1 MLFRVISQWYN
12 TREDM
17 LRLLNGCM
25 SGPSTTVGTDLNL
38 NRHLWIQG
46 GVKVRQR
53 IRNPNNYPI
62 FVHIYKCSLKCDE
75 VGAVDGVYTEGT
87 LPFGTGSAFAAGNR
101 PWEVH
106 WDFFDQSMRQQ
117 MGIAAD
123 TAYMKFTPD
132 NQLAINSTGGYS
144 SSLFASGNQWETGL
158 GANSSMDFR
167 ENMSLT
173 WIFPTMKRKLR
184 IRTVFK
190 GWIPGLAAREYTYSA
205 SHPSELRPRDYVTN
219 DTPNFTKH
227 SYFLLARA
235 YAAPLAASVL
245 FGGDQDN
252 LTVAGTLDSTA
263 MTRVPDPYLRPPA
276 SFVLSESR
284 TYRVRRGGDSV
295 PSFGSCAGSAA
306 PPLGGAVAGGGW
318 LGPDWGLQ
326 QFGTQEPVP
335 NRYAFS
341 NNIGGAAPDD
351 YMASVPSRNQR
362 ALMDSGSIPPG
373 SMGGNVV
380 MTFGGK

>member
-25 SGPSTTVGTDLNL
+25 SGPSTTVGSDLNL

-46 GVKVRQR
+46 GVQVRQR
-53 IRNPNNYPI
+53 IRNPNNYPV
-62 FVHIYKCSLKCDE
+62 FVHIYKCSLKCDD
-75 VGAVDGVYTEGT
+75 VGSVDGVYTEGT
-87 LPFGTGSAFAAGNR
+87 LPFGTGSAMVAGNR
-101 PWEVH
+101 PWDSY

-132 NQLAINSTGGYS
+132 NQLAINSTGGYT
-144 SSLFASGNQWETGL
+144 SSLFASANAWETGL
-158 GANSSMDFR
+158 GASSSMDFR

-173 WIFPTMKRKLR
+173 WIFPNMKRKLR

-190 GWIPGLAAREYTYSA
+190 GWIPGLAAREFTYSA
-205 SHPSELRPRDYVTN
+205 STPSELRPRDYVTN

-227 SYFLLARA
+227 SYFLLARS
-235 YAAPLAASVL
+235 YAAPLASSVL
-245 FGGDQDN
+245 FAADQDI
-252 LTVAGTLDSTA
+252 LAVAARDTA
-263 MTRVPDPYLRPPA
+263 AMQRVPDPYLRPPA

-284 TYRVRRGGDSV
+284 TFRVRRGGDSV
-295 PSFGSCAGSAA
+295 PSFGSCAGSTA
-306 PPLGGAVAGGGW
+306 PPVGGAVGGGGW

-326 QFGTQEPVP
+326 QFGSQDVTP
-335 NRYAFS
+335 NRYVFANS
-341 NNIGGAAPDD
+341 LGVGDNS
-351 YMASVPSRNQR
+351 MATVPTRNQR
-362 ALMDSGSIPPG
+362 ALIDPGATLAPG
-373 SMGGNVV
+373 SCGGNVI
-380 MTFGGK
+380 MTYGGK